1 MAKSALKI
9 IALKIV
15 GFIIFLILLGIA
27 NIVVPNIS
35 GNAGMEIISFMNSN
49 LFFFFVIMVVDL
61 INELFWS
68 FYFPFN
74 ILAPITGSLLS
85 ILIITLI
92 YKLVLLIPY
101 SDGILMMPF
110 ALLYILVPVI
120 VLIAGY
126 ILILIRGGR
135 PKHVCDEEKKICL
148 RERWEM
154 KKRKLE
160 KKMRSKKGKKVE
172 WEDIGDEFKLVLYN
186 LGKGINELFE
196 GKKRK

>member
-1 MAKSALKI
+1 
-9 IALKIV
+9 
-15 GFIIFLILLGIA
+15 
-27 NIVVPNIS
+27 
-35 GNAGMEIISFMNSN
+35 MEIISFMNSN